1 MLNTNNIVPSPN
13 SDIRK
18 LIFSGTPH
26 IILKKSLS
34 QKCHIFPIEIGVF
47 GHMEYEQY
55 SPEREIRQA
64 KIDIRGY
71 PHIIL
76 KKSLSQKGYVCP
88 IGIWV
93 FGHAE

>member
-1 MLNTNNIVPSPN
+1 
-13 SDIRK
+13 
-18 LIFSGTPH
+18 
-26 IILKKSLS
+26 
-34 QKCHIFPIEIGVF
+34 
-47 GHMEYEQY
+47 MEYEQY